1 MKPENFLYLNKD
13 QKILKAIDFGLSRH
27 FTPLGRALRKPRGT
41 AYYVAPEVMR
51 FEYGPEADMWSL
63 GIIAYLLLSGKVP
76 FAGESDADILKEVMH
91 GKKVDLESG
100 PWRKVSAGAKSFI
113 RGVLERDVGLR
124 MTAVQALNHPWLR
137 REGSALD
144 FEDLVDAAGIA
155 AIHAFAKYGRMRKL
169 ALRAVAGVVADSG
182 VMIDDLKF
190 QFQVMDQGKDQT
202 ISKEELQSA
211 LEKTTWKHTDREIKE
226 LLDSIHCY
234 TYGPFRQAST
244 GAKIDYHEFLAASLS
259 MKQLEKKIQDKEQW
273 EKILR
278 EAFGFFDRDGDGVI
292 SAEDLRT
299 CLASDRGNEDA
310 LVRECLVE
318 AGAEKTGKITFADF
332 IALLKMDDP
341 CLSSRYGYVKTPS
354 RSKVRA

>member
-1 MKPENFLYLNKD
+1 
-13 QKILKAIDFGLSRH
+13 
-27 FTPLGRALRKPRGT
+27 
-41 AYYVAPEVMR
+41 
-51 FEYGPEADMWSL
+51 
-63 GIIAYLLLSGKVP
+63 
-76 FAGESDADILKEVMH
+76 
-91 GKKVDLESG
+91 
-100 PWRKVSAGAKSFI
+100 
-113 RGVLERDVGLR
+113 
-124 MTAVQALNHPWLR
+124 
-137 REGSALD
+137 
-144 FEDLVDAAGIA
+144 
-155 AIHAFAKYGRMRKL
+155 
-169 ALRAVAGVVADSG
+169 
-182 VMIDDLKF
+182 
-190 QFQVMDQGKDQT
+190 
-202 ISKEELQSA
+202 
-211 LEKTTWKHTDREIKE
+211 
-226 LLDSIHCY
+226 
-234 TYGPFRQAST
+234 
-244 GAKIDYHEFLAASLS
+244 